1 MNYRRLGRTNLDV
14 SEISLGTVE
23 LGLDYGL
30 SGRPSEREAQR
41 LLARAIELG
50 INFFDTARLYGESEA
65 ILGRAFGGC
74 RESVWIVS
82 KVPSFENEGLRGA
95 ALRERVKQSVSE
107 SLRALRMEALD
118 ILMIHSASMEVLARG
133 EVLAAMQELRR
144 SGCVR
149 YLGAS
154 VYSEEA
160 AMAAIRTGGYDCLQI
175 AYSLLDRRP
184 ERYLAAAD
192 VGIIARS
199 VLLKGALTWR
209 YASLPEELSSLK
221 AAVERLARAAG
232 TTAAGLPELAYR
244 YVLGQPWVHTALMGA
259 SSGEELEAAVRY
271 ASAGPLPADLLER
284 LRHTDLDD
292 DTLLNP
298 SRWPPLRPS
307 PGSA

>member
-1 MNYRRLGRTNLDV
+1 MNYRRLGRTNLEV

-23 LGLDYGL
+23 LGLDYGMA
-30 SGRPSEREAQR
+30 GRPSEREAAR

-50 INFFDTARLYGESEA
+50 VNFFDTARLYGESEA
-65 ILGRAFGGC
+65 ILGRALRGR
-74 RESVWIVS
+74 REAIWIAS
-82 KVPSFENEGLRGA
+82 KVPSFENEGLHGA
-95 ALRERVKQSVSE
+95 ALRERVARSVSE
-107 SLRALRMEALD
+107 SLDALETDVID
-118 ILMIHSASMEVLARG
+118 ILMIHSASTEVIVRG
-133 EVLAAMQELRR
+133 EVQSAMEELRR

-160 AMAAIRTGGYDCLQI
+160 ALAAIRTGGYDCLQI

-184 ERYLAAAD
+184 ERYGSSAD

-209 YASLPEELSSLK
+209 YASLPDGLDALK

-232 TTAAGLPELAYR
+232 TGAAGLPELAYR
-244 YVLGQPWVHTALMGA
+244 YVLGQPWVHTALVGA
-259 SSGEELEAAVRY
+259 SSVEELEAAVKY
-271 ASAGPLPADLLER
+271 ASMDPLTGDLLER
-284 LRHTDLDD
+284 LRGTNLEDD
-292 DTLLNP
+292 ALLNP